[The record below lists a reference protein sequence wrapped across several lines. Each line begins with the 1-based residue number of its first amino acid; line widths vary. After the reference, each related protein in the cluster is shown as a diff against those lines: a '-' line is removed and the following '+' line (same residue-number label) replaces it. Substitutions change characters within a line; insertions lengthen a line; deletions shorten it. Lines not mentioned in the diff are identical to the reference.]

1 MAQAR
6 VCDDLRAKGMVGRP
20 LGGVPVL
27 VAVKVGTYEMMEPD
41 RKGIGEGG
49 ERPFLAELIA
59 AKAGTHGLMELDRE
73 KSEGRVERPFMEGR
87 GLVLGF
93 LDENVLGEVVKWE
106 RLEEGA
112 TVLEICV
119 FEELAVVVRDVEGGR

>member
-6 VCDDLRAKGMVGRP
+6 VCDNTRAKGNVVGP
-20 LGGVPVL
+20 LVGIPVL
-27 VAVKVGTYEMMEPD
+27 VAVKQGTYELMKPD

-49 ERPFLAELIA
+49 ERPFSTGLVARKA
-59 AKAGTHGLMELDRE
+59 ATYELMEPDQ
-73 KSEGRVERPFMEGR
+73 KWIKGGERPFLGGR

-93 LDENVLGEVVKWE
+93 LDETVLEEVVKWE

-112 TVLEICV
+112 TVIETSV
-119 FEELAVVVRDVEGGR
+119 VEGLAVVVRDVEGGT